1 MIDDRGVSST
11 LGTVFLVAVVVIVSA
26 TVAVQMGDVVQEA
39 RDTNEKPVPVTD
51 NLLENPSFADGDE
64 GWTVATEGTVMDGVG
79 RRDTAGLKFAP
90 PIGDGLY
97 RGQNVTDALVAGETY
112 RLCAYART
120 TNPDANSYVGVQFYN
135 ASGDII
141 AKATWRV
148 RSSSFSERCRYTTTP
163 NETSIQ
169 RAEVWGYLGP
179 GPNGELVVDD
189 YELVRTTYLAD
200 PDEDGGL

>member
-1 MIDDRGVSST
+1 MTDDRAVSST

-26 TVAVQMGDVVQEA
+26 TVAVQLGDVVQEA
-39 RDTNEKPVPVTD
+39 RDTNEKPVPVTG
-51 NLLENPSFADGDE
+51 NLLTNPSFADGE
-64 GWTVATEGTVMDGVG
+64 AGWTAYSEGSVVDGVG
-79 RRDTAGLKFAP
+79 RRDTAGLEFTP

-97 RGQNVTDALVAGETY
+97 RGQPVTDDLVAGETY

-120 TNPDANSYVGVQFYN
+120 TNPDANGYVGVQFYN
-135 ASGDII
+135 ASGGII

-148 RSSSFSERCRYTTTP
+148 RSTSFSERCRYATTP
-163 NETSIQ
+163 NETSVQ

-179 GPNGELVVDD
+179 GPNGDLVVDD
-189 YELVRTTYLAD
+189 FELVRTTYLAD